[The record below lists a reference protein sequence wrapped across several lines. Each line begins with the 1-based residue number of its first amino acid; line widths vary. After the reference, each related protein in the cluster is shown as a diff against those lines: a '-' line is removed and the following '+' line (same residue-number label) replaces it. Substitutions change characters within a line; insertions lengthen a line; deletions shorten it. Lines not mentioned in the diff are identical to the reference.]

1 MQGRITRLP
10 VCAMFWLL
18 LAGVSRQAGAQVEIV
33 FGAEGLTSIQRNG
46 AEMMRDGRLRADSV
60 ILESWD
66 GSLTKGEA
74 VPFAS
79 TADKM
84 HQIVTQIYRWG
95 EVRCAYAVKGDA
107 LTLTFTVSNK
117 SAFTLQGISLHFA
130 DLNVTLSENAP
141 AGEMNSSV
149 DTPGIVAAKS
159 AAGSV
164 ALCNEAAGR
173 PLYLGFL
180 IANGEK
186 NHAVAQIATFRE
198 ERFPR
203 GWLTT
208 PQIHRPIY
216 PGASDTCTVSLR
228 FGANDAAP
236 TAIAPEVFQN
246 FAKTYPSRL
255 NWPDRRLIGTL
266 HLATSEFRIP
276 KNPRGWFNGDKTV
289 DTTTEA
295 GLADF
300 KKRLMKYAEDSV
312 AILKA
317 MNAQGMIVWDLE
329 GEEFPHATT
338 YLGDPRS
345 LPAEME
351 PLADEFFKKFTDAGL
366 RVGLCLRPSQPVRS
380 LYGVGA
386 WQMQTD
392 DPAYLLAAKIEAA
405 KKRWHCSLFYVD
417 SNVNYNPRSAP
428 NDGAGYELSPA
439 SLFQQTAAANPD
451 VLLMPEQKTTRYYAY
466 TAPYSE
472 LRGGFVGTP
481 DAVRAAYPDS
491 FSAIYVPDGD
501 MDAHRAELVM
511 AVKRGDILMFRAWWN
526 DLRNSKIKSIYD
538 EAKH

>member
-1 MQGRITRLP
+1 MQGRTTRLP
-10 VCAMFWLL
+10 VCAIFWLL
-18 LAGVSRQAGAQVEIV
+18 LAGVSHQAQAQVRIA
-33 FGAEGLTSIQRNG
+33 FGAAGLTSVQRSG
-46 AEMMRDGRLRADSV
+46 AEILRDGKLRADSV
-60 ILESWD
+60 MLESWD
-66 GSLTKGEA
+66 GSLAKGET

-79 TADKM
+79 TADKI
-84 HQIVTQIYRWG
+84 HQTVTQIYRWG
-95 EVRCAYAVKGDA
+95 EIKCGYAVKGDA
-107 LTLTFTVSNK
+107 LNLTVTVSNT
-117 SAFTLQGISLHFA
+117 SAFTLRGISLHLA
-130 DLNVTLSENAP
+130 DLNVTLSERSA
-141 AGEMNSSV
+141 AGEMSSSV
-149 DTPGIVAAKS
+149 DAPGIVTAKC
-159 AAGSV
+159 AAGLL

-173 PLYLGFL
+173 PLYIGFL

-186 NHAVAQIATFRE
+186 NHALAQVATFRE
-198 ERFPR
+198 DRFPR

-208 PQIHRPIY
+208 PQIQRPLF
-216 PGASDTCTVSLR
+216 PGGSDTFTLSLR
-228 FGANDAAP
+228 FGPPATAP
-236 TAIAPEVFQN
+236 SALAPDVFQN
-246 FAKTYPSRL
+246 FAKAYPPRL

-266 HLATSEFRIP
+266 HLATSEYRLP

-295 GLADF
+295 GRADF
-300 KKRLMKYAEDSV
+300 KARLMKYADDSV

-392 DPAYLLAAKIEAA
+392 DPAYILGAKIEAA

-417 SNVNYNPRSAP
+417 SNVNYNPRFAP
-428 NDGAGYELSPA
+428 GDGAGYELSPA

-451 VLLMPEQKTTRYYAY
+451 VLLMPEQKTTRYFAY

-472 LRGGFVGTP
+472 LRGGFTGTP
-481 DAVRAAYPDS
+481 DAIRAAYPDS

-501 MDAHRAELVM
+501 VDAHRAELVT

-526 DLRNSKIKSIYD
+526 DPYNSKIKSIYD